1 MVLIA
6 DGDDYRVDDVAMALL
21 RNELRAKR
29 GASLP
34 VIDRGDGY
42 EKMLRGEFPPRMR

>member
-1 MVLIA
+1 
-6 DGDDYRVDDVAMALL
+6 MALATAEP
-21 RNELRAKR
+21 ELRAKR
-29 GASLP
+29 GASRP